1 MRLTEVL
8 GGIYVMITEEEN
20 DLVVK
25 YFSENEY
32 VNETT
37 NKYWSLFDDK
47 ISQYNYVFSI
57 FPRLKFKR
65 LNYLKKIKKE
75 KKTKE
80 DKLFIPEFFSERE
93 YKQLVEL
100 DKLVSK

>member
-32 VNETT
+32 VNEIQ
-37 NKYWSLFDDK
+37 L
-47 ISQYNYVFSI
+47 
-57 FPRLKFKR
+57 
-65 LNYLKKIKKE
+65 
-75 KKTKE
+75 
-80 DKLFIPEFFSERE
+80 SERE
-93 YKQLVEL
+93 QVVADRLTHKGVIMPTLRGYRTV
-100 DKLVSK
+100 

>member
-32 VNETT
+32 VNETQ
-37 NKYWSLFDDK
+37 L
-47 ISQYNYVFSI
+47 
-57 FPRLKFKR
+57 
-65 LNYLKKIKKE
+65 
-75 KKTKE
+75 
-80 DKLFIPEFFSERE
+80 SERE
-93 YKQLVEL
+93 HVIADRLHTKVFLCL
-100 DKLVSK
+100 P

>member
-32 VNETT
+32 VNETQ
-37 NKYWSLFDDK
+37 L
-47 ISQYNYVFSI
+47 
-57 FPRLKFKR
+57 
-65 LNYLKKIKKE
+65 
-75 KKTKE
+75 
-80 DKLFIPEFFSERE
+80 SERE
-93 YKQLVEL
+93 QVVADRLTHKGVLMPTLRGYRTV
-100 DKLVSK
+100 